1 MAVPR
6 HEYPTLTALRQ
17 DASHQA
23 RRQAGRTGQMP
34 HQRPHGTATPHL
46 IAARY
51 LQALDQ
57 PATFITQK
65 VLPEPGQQGTSDA
78 AWPDGVPVQ
87 VHGMDADPIVVGKGA
102 IDAARELI
110 GQAKDAELFLYSV
123 TRTISPTA
131 RFRRT
136 PRMPLHY

>member
-23 RRQAGRTGQMP
+23 RRQAGLTGQMP
-34 HQRPHGTATPHL
+34 HQRPHGIATPHL

-65 VLPEPGQQGTSDA
+65 VLPEPGQQGTSDTVTVPA
-78 AWPDGVPVQ
+78 QKHSSRQTRRIAPRPPDEKQG
-87 VHGMDADPIVVGKGA
+87 
-102 IDAARELI
+102 
-110 GQAKDAELFLYSV
+110 
-123 TRTISPTA
+123 
-131 RFRRT
+131 
-136 PRMPLHY
+136 

>member
-23 RRQAGRTGQMP
+23 RRQAYWAADRWIGPRLLTGSL
-34 HQRPHGTATPHL
+34 RFGASSGSGE
-46 IAARY
+46 
-51 LQALDQ
+51 
-57 PATFITQK
+57 
-65 VLPEPGQQGTSDA
+65 LPQDLAVPVTEFAS

-110 GQAKDAELFLYSV
+110 GQAKDAELSGSSLSV
-123 TRTISPTA
+123 PLRWA
-131 RFRRT
+131 VQVRR
-136 PRMPLHY
+136 PRRRSGCR

>member
-1 MAVPR
+1 MRTRHDAAVGFLSPTPADLAAGTAVPR

-23 RRQAGRTGQMP
+23 RRQAGLTGQMP
-34 HQRPHGTATPHL
+34 HQRPHGIATPHL

-65 VLPEPGQQGTSDA
+65 VLPEPASKEPQTPSLSQLRSTLHVRRAAPHPDPDEKQG
-78 AWPDGVPVQ
+78 
-87 VHGMDADPIVVGKGA
+87 
-102 IDAARELI
+102 
-110 GQAKDAELFLYSV
+110 
-123 TRTISPTA
+123 
-131 RFRRT
+131 
-136 PRMPLHY
+136 